1 MIRDTDPAKDWPEDF
16 SHENGMYY
24 CRCGHCKSLFV
35 GYKRRVV
42 CRQCSEQ
49 INAGAKPGEK
59 LLSYKLIPTTRR
71 LTFDI
76 TYQHDRVIYK
86 GDDDGEYY
94 RFIAS
99 NGYEVIS
106 RSRMDIQTERLWL
119 LGAKHNEEMR
129 SGTMIFSSNE
139 KRDAAEREFI
149 KAIDEWAEHNGGFA
163 EQY

>member
-1 MIRDTDPAKDWPEDF
+1 MRDTDPAKDWSEDF

-24 CRCGHCKSLFV
+24 CRCCHCKSLFI

-42 CRQCSEQ
+42 CRQCSDRASASAEV
-49 INAGAKPGEK
+49 
-59 LLSYKLIPTTRR
+59 LLSYKLIATTRR

-76 TYQHDRVIYK
+76 TYQHDRVTYT

-94 RFIAS
+94 RFVAS

-119 LGAKHNEEMR
+119 LGAKRNEEVR
-129 SGTMIFSSNE
+129 SGTMIFSNNE
-139 KRDAAEREFI
+139 KRDAAECEFI
-149 KAIDEWAEHNGGFA
+149 KAIDEWAAHHNGIA
-163 EQY
+163 ERY